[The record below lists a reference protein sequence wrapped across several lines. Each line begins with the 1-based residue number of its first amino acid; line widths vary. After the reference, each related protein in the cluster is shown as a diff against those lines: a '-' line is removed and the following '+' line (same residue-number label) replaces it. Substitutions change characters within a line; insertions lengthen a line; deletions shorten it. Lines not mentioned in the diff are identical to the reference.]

1 MPVKRVRVVPVPP
14 EPGTRLIGYGRVSTN
29 DQNPELQR
37 QALLRA
43 GVHPDNLHIDEGVS
57 GAKAK
62 RRALSLAFLD
72 LRPGD
77 TLIVWK
83 LDRLGRDLSQL
94 IAHAQ
99 KIKDEGAHFKSLTEN
114 IDTTTPS
121 GMFFFHMIAAMAQ
134 WERAMISERTKAG
147 MAVAKAS
154 GKVLGRAP
162 KWTKVLA
169 DKVRADITTGDT
181 IERIAKRY
189 KISESLIRKKLPR
202 GQISKLRKVGARPTT
217 KPKRK

>member
-1 MPVKRVRVVPVPP
+1 MPVKRVRVVPVVPVEG
-14 EPGTRLIGYGRVSTN
+14 EPTTRLIGYGRVSTN

-121 GMFFFHMIAAMAQ
+121 GLFFFHMIAAMAQ
-134 WERAMISERTKAG
+134 WERSMISERTKAG

-162 KWTKVLA
+162 KWTA
-169 DKVRADITTGDT
+169 DVEKKVRAGIAAGQS
-181 IERIAKRY
+181 IEALAKKY
-189 KISESLIRKKLPR
+189 KLSDSLIRKRLS
-202 GQISKLRKVGARPTT
+202 GGEISKLRKV
-217 KPKRK
+217 KVKRKTRK